1 MKHSE
6 DTSRLFDFQDQDDF
20 ARLRDLLT
28 RVGYM
33 DSSVLD
39 SIGINDLPAI
49 KGNNHHPLLLER
61 TSTGSPLHILVRL
74 FLMEMP
80 VEKSIL
86 EKAIK
91 PMTVSA
97 WEQAGLV
104 DCRAKEVVAALKLLP
119 FQNLVL
125 AFDLN
130 SIMQTP
136 LRENYVMGIGGSTIT
151 LSNLTIR
158 RQSRRTLDLGA
169 GCGVH
174 AFLAAPHSDHC
185 VAVDINPRA
194 VQLAQFNAKLNAISD
209 IECLQGDFF
218 EPVTD
223 QQFDLVISNPPFVI
237 SPETRFIYR
246 DGGMEADAVTR
257 KIVREVPRFLHEG
270 GFCQIL
276 CNWAEIN
283 GQDWQKGLE
292 SWFEGTGCDAW
303 VMRSES
309 PTAANYASKW
319 IKHTEFFDQ
328 ETEFAERF
336 RKWMAY
342 YEKLGIESVGGGLIS
357 MRKAEGKANWF
368 HFDESPEKILGP
380 CGESIAIGFELR
392 DFLETVKDD
401 NTLLDCRLRHSPDIR
416 LEQQFEAADQGWK
429 ATASFI
435 SLAKGFVYKGNA
447 DLLIANLLIKC
458 DGRKP
463 LKELIPD
470 MAASLGADPE
480 QMTPILCPLIR
491 KLIEQGFLL
500 PGCQA

>member
-1 MKHSE
+1 MHS
-6 DTSRLFDFQDQDDF
+6 TSTSHFDFQDQDDF
-20 ARLRDLLT
+20 GRLLDLLT

-39 SIGINDLPAI
+39 TIGINDLPAI
-49 KGNNHHPLLLER
+49 KGNNHPLLLER
-61 TSTGSPLHILVRL
+61 TNTGSPLHTLIRL

-80 VEKSIL
+80 VENSIL
-86 EKAIK
+86 KKAIQ
-91 PMTVSA
+91 PMTFES

-104 DCRAKEVVAALKLLP
+104 HCRAKEVIASVKLLP

-136 LRENYVMGIGGSTIT
+136 LRENYVMGIGSSTIT
-151 LSNLTIR
+151 LSNLIIR

-174 AFLAAPHSDHC
+174 AFLAAPHSDHT

-194 VQLAQFNAKLNAISD
+194 VQLAQFNAKLNAITK
-209 IECLQGDFF
+209 IEWLQGDFF
-218 EPVTD
+218 EPVAG
-223 QQFDLVISNPPFVI
+223 QKFDLVVSNPPFVI

-246 DGGMEADAVTR
+246 DGGMEADSVTR
-257 KIVREVPRFLHEG
+257 RIVREVPGFLHKG

-276 CNWAEIN
+276 CNWAETK
-283 GQDWQKGLE
+283 GKDWQKRLE
-292 SWFEGTGCDAW
+292 KWFEGTGCDAW

-309 PTAANYASKW
+309 LTAATYASTW

-328 ETEFAERF
+328 ETKFAERF

-342 YEKLGIESVGGGLIS
+342 YEKLGIESVGAGLIT

-368 HFDESPEKILGP
+368 RADESPKKMLGP
-380 CGESIAIGFELR
+380 CGESIAKGFELR
-392 DFLETVKDD
+392 DFLETVRDD
-401 NTLLDCRLRHSPDIR
+401 NTLLNSRLHHSADIR
-416 LEQQFEAADQGWK
+416 LEQQLEPAEQGWK
-429 ATASFI
+429 TTGSFI
-435 SLAKGFVYKGNA
+435 SLAKGFAYKGNS
-447 DLLIANLLIKC
+447 DPLIANLLIKC
-458 DGRKP
+458 NGQKP
-463 LKELIPD
+463 LKDLIPD

-480 QMTPILCPLIR
+480 QIAPTLCRLIR

-500 PGCQA
+500 PSR

>member
-1 MKHSE
+1 MHSA
-6 DTSRLFDFQDQDDF
+6 SASPLFDFQDQDDF
-20 ARLRDLLT
+20 GRLRDLLT

-39 SIGINDLPAI
+39 TIGINDLPAI
-49 KGNNHHPLLLER
+49 KGNNHPLLLER
-61 TSTGSPLHILVRL
+61 TNTGSPLHTLIRL

-86 EKAIK
+86 EKAVQ
-91 PMTVSA
+91 PMTIES

-104 DCRAKEVVAALKLLP
+104 HCRAKEVIAAVKLLP
-119 FQNLVL
+119 FQNLVV
-125 AFDLN
+125 AFDLT

-136 LRENYVMGIGGSTIT
+136 LRENYVMGIGSSTIT

-174 AFLAAPHSDHC
+174 AFLAAPHSGHT

-194 VQLAQFNAKLNAISD
+194 VQLAQFNAKLNAITK

-218 EPVTD
+218 EPVAD
-223 QQFDLVISNPPFVI
+223 QKFDLVVSNPPFVI

-246 DGGMEADAVTR
+246 DGGMEADSVTR
-257 KIVREVPRFLHEG
+257 RIVREVPRFLNKG

-276 CNWAEIN
+276 CNWAETN
-283 GQDWQKGLE
+283 GQDWQKRLKN
-292 SWFEGTGCDAW
+292 WFEGTGCDAW

-309 PTAANYASKW
+309 LTAATYASTW

-342 YEKLGIESVGGGLIS
+342 YERLGIEAVGAGLIT
-357 MRKAEGKANWF
+357 MRKAKGKANWF
-368 HFDESPEKILGP
+368 RADESPKKMLGP
-380 CGESIAIGFELR
+380 CGESIAKGFELR
-392 DFLETVKDD
+392 DFLETVRDD
-401 NTLLDCRLRHSPDIR
+401 NTLLNSRLHHSPDIR
-416 LEQQFEAADQGWK
+416 LEQQLEPAEQGWK
-429 ATASFI
+429 TTASFI
-435 SLAKGFVYKGNA
+435 SLAKGFAYKGNS
-447 DLLIANLLIKC
+447 DPLIANLLIKC
-458 DGRKP
+458 DGQKP
-463 LKELIPD
+463 LKHLIPD
-470 MAASLGADPE
+470 MAASLGADTE
-480 QMTPILCPLIR
+480 QIAPTLCQLIR

-500 PGCQA
+500 PSRQA